1 MKQTQFNLLSSLTV
15 QIDMYVPQRK
25 AHVIP
30 TPAQMAGALQYPNSC
45 TAMKAKYPAYEQF
58 DEVVTK

>member
-1 MKQTQFNLLSSLTV
+1 
-15 QIDMYVPQRK
+15 MYVPQRK